1 MPPIGTFEPRSSATI
16 SHEMR
21 ELRLTDRSLT
31 LEPPPPR
38 DSHESPPG
46 TATLIRPMPHVRSRP
61 SCVSA
66 RNANSLH
73 RSTLRLES
81 P

>member
-31 LEPPPPR
+31 LEPPPPPR
-38 DSHESPPG
+38 LTRVAPRNCHSH
-46 TATLIRPMPHVRSRP
+46 TANA
-61 SCVSA
+61 A
-66 RNANSLH
+66 RA
-73 RSTLRLES
+73 
-81 P
+81 